1 MDYNQEKLQN
11 HPRLSRLAWLPVLLL
26 LAAMAAFW
34 VADLRTAHE
43 LPFLLLALNFVFSL
57 LASFLIAFLIARS
70 FLVRRTPELLLVGC
84 GVIAWGTAGLAGVTF
99 GILGAAGAPLDT
111 NLFITTHNLC
121 VWLSALCH
129 LAGAAFSLR
138 PKREIPAA
146 GRWLAAAFTL
156 ILGAVGL
163 VALSALAHWTPIFFV
178 QGQGG
183 TLVRDFVLASAT
195 AMFLLSAALL
205 GGLNRKSLS
214 PFLYWYTLALAL
226 IAVGL
231 FGIMIESVHA
241 SALSWTGR
249 AAQFISGV
257 YMLIAAVAAA
267 RETGTWRISLAPVE
281 PAGSENAFLASLRQH
296 TPVWWVLRYGLAVG
310 AVAAA
315 MGLRAAVTAWGGPGL
330 PPYITLY
337 PVVMVVALLGGF
349 GPGLVATALAG
360 IAAGYWIL
368 PPAGQFIIASPMD
381 RLGLVLFIGM
391 GLFMSAVAELYRG
404 YRHKAA
410 AYDHEVAVRE
420 SEQRFRRFYESS
432 LLGVIFWNMDGVIT
446 DANDK
451 FLNMVGYSRGDL
463 AAGRMDWVRMTPPE
477 YRHQDDSS
485 TKELK
490 ATGVNQQPFEK
501 EYIRKDGTRI
511 PILVPGAMLDEAR
524 SNGVAFV
531 LDITDRKRA
540 EAAAQEGRERLDLAL
555 ISARMATFDLD
566 IVKNKRIWSHG
577 VHSLLGT
584 NPETFTGAAE
594 EFFQAI
600 HPEDRS
606 AVQAALVRAVE
617 RTGEYETEYR
627 AVWPDGSVHHISA
640 RGKVHYDNAGR
651 AVQMTG
657 VCWDVTAHKAA
668 ETEIRRRVEEL
679 RAANEELTRFNR
691 VTVGRELRIIELKKQ
706 VNELGARLGQPP
718 RYPTELDDQARPAQ

>member
-1 MDYNQEKLQN
+1 
-11 HPRLSRLAWLPVLLL
+11 
-26 LAAMAAFW
+26 
-34 VADLRTAHE
+34 

-156 ILGAVGL
+156 TLGAVGL

-296 TPVWWVLRYGLAVG
+296 TPVWWVLRYWPGGRRRRRGDGVAGGSDGMGRPRLAPVYHALPGGDGGGAAGRLRAGVGGHGIGGHRGGILDSAASG
-310 AVAAA
+310 AVHHCFAHGPPGA
-315 MGLRAAVTAWGGPGL
+315 GAVHRHGPVHERGRRVIPGL
-330 PPYITLY
+330 P
-337 PVVMVVALLGGF
+337 AQG
-349 GPGLVATALAG
+349 
-360 IAAGYWIL
+360 
-368 PPAGQFIIASPMD
+368 S
-381 RLGLVLFIGM
+381 RL
-391 GLFMSAVAELYRG
+391 
-404 YRHKAA
+404 
-410 AYDHEVAVRE
+410 
-420 SEQRFRRFYESS
+420 
-432 LLGVIFWNMDGVIT
+432 
-446 DANDK
+446 
-451 FLNMVGYSRGDL
+451 
-463 AAGRMDWVRMTPPE
+463 
-477 YRHQDDSS
+477 
-485 TKELK
+485 
-490 ATGVNQQPFEK
+490 
-501 EYIRKDGTRI
+501 
-511 PILVPGAMLDEAR
+511 R
-524 SNGVAFV
+524 S
-531 LDITDRKRA
+531 
-540 EAAAQEGRERLDLAL
+540 
-555 ISARMATFDLD
+555 
-566 IVKNKRIWSHG
+566 
-577 VHSLLGT
+577 
-584 NPETFTGAAE
+584 
-594 EFFQAI
+594 
-600 HPEDRS
+600 
-606 AVQAALVRAVE
+606 
-617 RTGEYETEYR
+617 
-627 AVWPDGSVHHISA
+627 
-640 RGKVHYDNAGR
+640 
-651 AVQMTG
+651 
-657 VCWDVTAHKAA
+657 
-668 ETEIRRRVEEL
+668 
-679 RAANEELTRFNR
+679 
-691 VTVGRELRIIELKKQ
+691 
-706 VNELGARLGQPP
+706 
-718 RYPTELDDQARPAQ
+718 